1 MIYTYTAVFS
11 PMEDGSGYYCRV
23 PDLPGCITTG
33 KDLSDAVEQITDA
46 MSGWLCVA
54 EDSGIEIAPPTD
66 PLRVPHEDGDIC
78 TLVRADVTQYRA
90 MTDSRAVRKTVSLP
104 QWMVLLA
111 DRMGI
116 NCSQILQ
123 EALRERFGTQ
133 AKA

>member
-1 MIYTYTAVFS
+1 MVYAYTAVFS
-11 PMEDGSGYYCRV
+11 PIEDGSGYYCRV

-33 KDLSDAVEQITDA
+33 RDLADAIEQITDA

-54 EDSGIEIAPPTD
+54 EDEGMPIAPPTAYQS
-66 PLRVPHEDGDIC
+66 VPHEEGDIC

-90 MTDSRAVRKTVSLP
+90 ITNSRAVRKTVSLP

-116 NCSQILQ
+116 NCSQVLQ
-123 EALRERFGTQ
+123 EALRERFG